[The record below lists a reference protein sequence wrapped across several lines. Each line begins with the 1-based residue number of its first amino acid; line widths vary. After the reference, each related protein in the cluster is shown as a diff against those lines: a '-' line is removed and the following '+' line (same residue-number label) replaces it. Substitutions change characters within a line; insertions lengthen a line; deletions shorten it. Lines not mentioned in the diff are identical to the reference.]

1 MNNILYDDSSF
12 PDVIDADSCWRSY
25 WQEVATHE
33 KIDLDVEVIEDPD
46 NKYFCPYYVKKL
58 FELIFLV
65 PIWDK
70 LLKTFEDAEEKEQ
83 LNFYNKEEKNLLSCR
98 TIFQNKK
105 IDKTELRATAAE
117 NIKRTYVRRR
127 GSQRQFVDSYSKTER
142 KISKKETKIL
152 THVSGLREE
161 QSSDKSDDK
170 ERNQATNESKFEEL
184 WQEKRSTRCKR
195 NRDTYLSP
203 PSKEIKF
210 EMKMKNKENAKVETS
225 ENAKKSKKNRPKNI
239 EILLIV

>member
-1 MNNILYDDSSF
+1 MPN
-12 PDVIDADSCWRSY
+12 
-25 WQEVATHE
+25 
-33 KIDLDVEVIEDPD
+33 
-46 NKYFCPYYVKKL
+46 YFS
-58 FELIFLV
+58 
-65 PIWDK
+65 
-70 LLKTFEDAEEKEQ
+70 EQ
-83 LNFYNKEEKNLLSCR
+83 
-98 TIFQNKK
+98 K

-117 NIKRTYVRRR
+117 NIKRTYLRRR